1 MQKTRCSRQCNCCID
16 TKRRLCPSARPC
28 TFSNAAFFLG
38 TARWERVLH
47 RQKCVVGT
55 PARCCA
61 YMVATNAAT
70 RDDLRQKQEKQQ
82 RENRVSDFRRNR
94 TFPRSTAHFDGRFG
108 NFGIFYPPGIFLGLF
123 WPSMWAVTHRDPTVF
138 KNLNKHAGSPV
149 IPKVFKRGRIGL
161 FQGRLAG
168 KCPLFLDI
176 CEK

>member
-1 MQKTRCSRQCNCCID
+1 MRKTITVFCVLCVCEYNYVCNRKLCLCALLHCR
-16 TKRRLCPSARPC
+16 RRLCPSARPC

-55 PARCCA
+55 PASCYA

-108 NFGIFYPPGIFLGLF
+108 NFGIFYPLGIFLGLF

-138 KNLNKHAGSPV
+138 
-149 IPKVFKRGRIGL
+149 F
-161 FQGRLAG
+161 F
-168 KCPLFLDI
+168 
-176 CEK
+176 